1 MISIVSSAIVRKQS
15 DCPARELFV
24 KTRMPSPSPIRGI
37 IFDLDGTLVD
47 SKLDFE
53 AIRRDMG
60 LPSRTPILEALQ
72 RTAPGAELDR
82 MLAVLHSHEL
92 QSAELAT
99 LFDGV
104 TEFLQWID
112 DQPWRRAILTRNSRV
127 CTDLVL
133 SRLNLRFS
141 HVLTREDA
149 APKPDPE
156 GLLAICRAWELPPH
170 QVVFCGDYLF
180 DLQAGQRAGMRTIL
194 FAPGELPEFAD
205 QAHLVLRTF
214 GSAAIQLQEWM
225 SREMP

>member
-1 MISIVSSAIVRKQS
+1 M
-15 DCPARELFV
+15 PAKL
-24 KTRMPSPSPIRGI
+24 PIRGI

-60 LPSRTPILEALQ
+60 LPSQTPILEALL
-72 RTAPGAELDR
+72 RTNPGADLER
-82 MLAVLHSHEL
+82 MRAVLHAHEL
-92 QSAELAT
+92 RSAELAT

-112 DQPWRRAILTRNSRV
+112 DQSWHRAILTRNSRI

-133 SRLNLRFS
+133 DRLKLRFS

-156 GLLAICRAWELPPH
+156 GLLAICRAWNLPPDE
-170 QVVFCGDYLF
+170 VVFCGDYLF
-180 DLQAGQRAGMRTIL
+180 DLQAGRSAGMRTIL
-194 FAPGELPEFAD
+194 FAPGALPEFAD
-205 QAHLVLRTF
+205 QADIVLRTF
-214 GSAAIQLQEWM
+214 QTAAVDLRAWLEGVI
-225 SREMP
+225 P